1 MAWVESKILGRQL
14 WADGLITLQLE
25 AVVAAFIPG
34 QFVNLGL
41 DLGGERVKRSYSL
54 ASAPGAPSEFYLSHV
69 PAGVLT
75 SPLFARQP
83 GETVWIDDRALG
95 FFTLQHV
102 PEARD
107 LWLLATGTGLGPFLA
122 MLRAPDI
129 WQRFAH
135 VVLVH
140 GVREVAHLGYAALLE
155 TWAKQ
160 HGEQFTYV
168 PVVSREAAPSG
179 ALAGRLPQLIA
190 SGELER
196 RAELGL
202 TLEHS
207 HVLLCGNPSMITD
220 VTAVL
225 AERGMQK
232 HRPRK
237 PGHFSFES
245 YW

>member
-1 MAWVESKILGRQL
+1 MAWIESKILGRQL

-25 AVVAAFIPG
+25 AVVAPFVPG

-41 DLGGERVKRSYSL
+41 DLGGERIKRSYSL

-75 SPLFARQP
+75 TPLFARQP

-129 WQRFAH
+129 WQRFARI
-135 VVLVH
+135 VLVH
-140 GVREVAHLGYAALLE
+140 GVRQVAHLGYTELLDG
-155 TWAKQ
+155 WAQ
-160 HGEQFTYV
+160 QRGEQFTYV

-179 ALAGRLPQLIA
+179 ALAGRLPQLIS
-190 SGELER
+190 SGALER
-196 RAELGL
+196 RAELELGP
-202 TLEHS
+202 EQG
-207 HVLLCGNPSMITD
+207 HVLLCGNPSMIND

-225 AERGMQK
+225 GERGMQK